1 MTADGSSREDAVA
14 HVLIADDDR
23 SLREVVRFALERDG
37 HRVTEAR
44 DGAEALAAWESGGAD
59 LLVLDV
65 VMPNVDGLAVCRQ
78 VRATSTVPIVFLSSR
93 DEELDRILGLELG
106 GDDYVT
112 KPFSPRE
119 LATRVKVLL
128 RRVAMDARP
137 AAASDVL
144 EHGEAR
150 LDVAAHRCWWRGVEV
165 TLTATEFGILTALLR
180 QPGRAFSRQQ
190 LVDAAWGPGHAVSDR
205 TVDSHVRRIR
215 SKLAA
220 ELIATVH
227 GVGYRL
233 G

>member
-137 AAASDVL
+137 AEASDVL
-144 EHGEAR
+144 EHGDAR
-150 LDVAAHRCWWRGVEV
+150 LDVAAHRCWWRGDEV

-220 ELIATVH
+220 ELITTVH